1 MEYKIKTMTPF
12 LIITYFDSSR
22 WDQPQVQKLI
32 FFHFTEFPLAKQVS
46 QLQLPWIDWILSHKK
61 FFF

>member
-32 FFHFTEFPLAKQVS
+32 FFHFTEFPLAKQV
-46 QLQLPWIDWILSHKK
+46 
-61 FFF
+61 